1 MAHSFCQTGIWE
13 LLGWMASGFVFFIGL
28 QSECWLGLQSL
39 GFDGA
44 EMFTPSRAGKWVMSD
59 GAVPC

>member
-13 LLGWMASGFVFFIGL
+13 LRGWMVSGFVVFIGL

-39 GFDGA
+39 RFDCAGGFTA
-44 EMFTPSRAGKWVMSD
+44 SRAGKWAMSD
-59 GAVPC
+59 GAMPC